1 MLKRT
6 MLNPHLS
13 WLTNFEYLN
22 KRKNCWACGRAIR
35 AASGLLA
42 GKKSVTFTEQEK
54 VKVFCIAVAF
64 LEAMGRTPAP
74 KATINNFFLG
84 KEALSHPHCIAELVI
99 CA

>member
-1 MLKRT
+1 MLNLT
-6 MLNPHLS
+6 MLNPHLP
-13 WLTNFEYLN
+13 WLTHFEYLN

-54 VKVFCIAVAF
+54 VEVFCIAVAS

-74 KATINNFFLG
+74 KATINIFFLG
-84 KEALSHPHCIAELVI
+84 EEALSLLC
-99 CA
+99 C